1 MARQT
6 TLTPS
11 AAERA
16 ADLAIDSG
24 FNRDLVKAM
33 AGNKAAG
40 RRARKVLRAI
50 ELAAKDGRAEIL
62 NIMKNGK
69 GNEQK
74 A

>member
-16 ADLAIDSG
+16 ADLAIDIG
-24 FNRDLVKAM
+24 FNRDLGKAM

-40 RRARKVLRAI
+40 RRVRKVLREI
-50 ELAAKDGRAEIL
+50 ELTAKDGRKEIL